1 MLSAYDRFRRRKVLL
16 LAIMGAGILLFAVGA
31 LLHDNVSGRVGQMLL
46 IAGFAI
52 AFVST
57 GVYALSFRCPRC
69 RARIGAANVPQGSFL
84 AFPNF
89 CANCGLDFTTVDNGD
104 QNI

>member
-1 MLSAYDRFRRRKVLL
+1 
-16 LAIMGAGILLFAVGA
+16 MGVGILLFVVGA
-31 LLHDNVSGRVGQMLL
+31 LLRDNVSARVGQTLL
-46 IAGFAI
+46 LAGFVI

-69 RARIGAANVPQGSFL
+69 RTRISAANVPQGSFL

-89 CANCGLDFTTVDNGD
+89 CANCGLDFTTVENGD
-104 QNI
+104 QST